1 MSRGQWSLV
10 HPFSQVAWPS
20 SPSSNLG
27 MEQEPLEQ
35 AGSLCAERRPGLL
48 PSLIPLT
55 SLELGL
61 F

>member
-10 HPFSQVAWPS
+10 HPFSRVAWSS

-27 MEQEPLEQ
+27 TEQEPLEQ
-35 AGSLCAERRPGLL
+35 GSSLRAERRPGLL